1 MPNTI
6 RCALD
11 FHILIGKNLSSFT
24 TGVNEGIAN
33 NPDVFDP
40 AKTPAPPLTH
50 TLMLGY
56 ITTFDAALNAYDKG
70 GIAQKP
76 AYDTATEVIMA
87 CLNKF
92 VVYVDTIA
100 AGDPKIIIKAG
111 FKPTHELPNQ
121 ATVAPGQPKEVK
133 VEAGDVSGVLL
144 LECESFL
151 VNHHYICFAV
161 EGGTF
166 PPGMQT
172 DAGGMFIIPAA
183 FTNKVI
189 MNLTNGRKKTF
200 TGLTKGVEYYFYYV
214 VINAAGVSA
223 LSVVVSKMCA

>member
-1 MPNTI
+1 MANQI
-6 RCALD
+6 RSELG
-11 FHILIGKNLSSFT
+11 FHELTGKNLSSFA
-24 TGVNEGIAN
+24 TGVNEGVAN

-56 ITTFDAALNAYDKG
+56 ITTFDAAFNAFDKG
-70 GIAQKP
+70 GTAQKP

-87 CLNKF
+87 CLNKY
-92 VVYVDTIA
+92 VVYVDNIA
-100 AGDPKIIIKAG
+100 DGDPKIIIKAG
-111 FKPTHELPNQ
+111 FKPTHELPKQ
-121 ATVAPGQPKEVK
+121 ATVTPGQPKEVK
-133 VEAGDVSGVLL
+133 VVAGDVSGVLI

-151 VNHHYICFAV
+151 LNHHYICFAV

-172 DAGGMFIIPAA
+172 DAGGMFIIPAT

-189 MNLTNGRKKTF
+189 INLTNGRKKTF
-200 TGLTKGVEYYFYYV
+200 SGLTKGVEYYFYYV

>member
-1 MPNTI
+1 MVNQI
-6 RCALD
+6 RCELG
-11 FHILIGKNLSSFT
+11 FHELTGKKLSSFS
-24 TGVNEGIAN
+24 TGINEGVAN
-33 NPDVFDP
+33 NADVFDP
-40 AKTPAPPLTH
+40 AKTPALPLTH
-50 TLMLGY
+50 SLMLSY
-56 ITTFDAALNAYDKG
+56 IVMFDAAFNAYDKG

-133 VEAGDVSGVLL
+133 VEAGDVSGVFY
-144 LECESFL
+144 LECETFGL
-151 VNHHYICFAV
+151 NHHYICFAV
-161 EGGTF
+161 EGSPF

-172 DAGGMFIIPAA
+172 DAAGMFIIPAT

-189 MNLTNGRKKTF
+189 INLTNGRKKTF
-200 TGLTKGVEYYFYYV
+200 AGLTKGVEYYFYYV